1 MSEMQRKVLV
11 SKIDSLVRFGESIGF
26 NVSKSDYNNII
37 VFYENKVINESYDSV
52 IRFLTVIR
60 LLATKSNI
68 GDILSSI
75 INNSKKDEKVK
86 KMK

>member
-26 NVSKSDYNNII
+26 NVSESDYNNIF

-60 LLATKSNI
+60 LLATKANI

-75 INNSKKDEKVK
+75 INNSKKYEKVK
-86 KMK
+86 KMQ